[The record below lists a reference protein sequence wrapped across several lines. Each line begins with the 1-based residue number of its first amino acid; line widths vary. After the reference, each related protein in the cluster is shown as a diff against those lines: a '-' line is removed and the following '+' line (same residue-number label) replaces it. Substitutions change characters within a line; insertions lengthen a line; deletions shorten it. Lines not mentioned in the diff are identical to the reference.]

1 MNDTRSLGLKYLST
15 AVFLVVLG
23 ICAALVKWGD
33 LDPVRTIGLIAFLA
47 FLETWRVQFPWGRPL
62 RLGMA
67 VLLCVLAIRPLPEA
81 VWIFLV
87 GSLLGR
93 VLYRMQRSEEGDFL
107 HIVQRTYIV
116 ALSGLVYR
124 ALIFLGWDFSW
135 NPYPPH
141 YLFDPTPD
149 KVYFTYYNPVV
160 MHRALVFPAAF
171 LAMAL
176 VFYLGEMLTSS
187 MEMAVA
193 GRGNWRVILPQHAR
207 QTLPV
212 YLALVGAGV
221 LMTLYFPRIPW
232 FNFLI
237 FFIPLL
243 LVRAE
248 SNRDKELD
256 DRYFSTLLVIGD
268 AFDLARGLPGHSG
281 RVSNLAAEVAREMGL
296 SAREVRD
303 VRYAAALHDIGRIE
317 DGESAEE
324 DHAERGAEVLERV
337 PRLAPVARIVR
348 HHHPS
353 LEEEEEGGARLP
365 MEARIIAAA
374 TDYDLLTNRARH
386 RLSREEALE
395 EMGLER
401 GRKYDSKVLRTM
413 AQVLEAQ
420 ERARRRPEREIRQRA
435 RVLEEEEL
443 RESLEEIFRE
453 EGD

>member
-1 MNDTRSLGLKYLST
+1 MSRGRSTALKYLS
-15 AVFLVVLG
+15 AVTFLAVLG
-23 ICAALVKWGD
+23 ACAALVKWEE

-47 FLETWRVQFPWGRPL
+47 FLETWRVQFPWGRQL

-93 VLYRMQRSEEGDFL
+93 LLYRVQRSEEGDFL

-124 ALIFLGWDFSW
+124 AIVFLGWDYSW
-135 NPYPPH
+135 NAYPPH
-141 YLFDPTPD
+141 YLYDPTPE
-149 KVYFTYYNPVV
+149 KVYFTYYNPAV
-160 MHRALVFPAAF
+160 MHRALVFPVAF
-171 LAMAL
+171 LIMAL

-187 MEMAVA
+187 VEMAVA
-193 GRGNWRVILPQHAR
+193 GRGNWRAVLPQHAR
-207 QTLPV
+207 QTFPV
-212 YLALVGAGV
+212 YLAIAGAGA
-221 LMTLYFPRIPW
+221 LMALYFPRIPW
-232 FNFLI
+232 FNFLV

-268 AFDLARGLPGHSG
+268 AFDLARGMPGHSG

-303 VRYAAALHDIGRIE
+303 IRYAAALHDIGRIE
-317 DGESAEE
+317 AGPAVEKE
-324 DHAERGAEVLERV
+324 HAERGARVLETV
-337 PRLAPVARIVR
+337 PRLAPIARIVR
-348 HHHPS
+348 YHHPS
-353 LEEEEEGGARLP
+353 PEEEEGARLP
-365 MEARIIAAA
+365 MGARIIAAA
-374 TDYDLLTNRARH
+374 TDYDVLTNRIRQ
-386 RLSREEALE
+386 RLSRAEALE

-401 GRKYDSKVLRTM
+401 GRKYDSMVLRTM

-443 RESLEEIFRE
+443 KETLEEIFRE
-453 EGD
+453 EDRE

>member
-1 MNDTRSLGLKYLST
+1 MNESRSRSLKYLS
-15 AVFLVVLG
+15 AVIFLVVLG
-23 ICAALVKWGD
+23 VCAALVKWGD
-33 LDPVRTIGLIAFLA
+33 LDPVRTLGLIGFLA

-67 VLLCVLAIRPLPEA
+67 VVLCVLAIRPLPEA

-107 HIVQRTYIV
+107 HVVQRTYIV

-141 YLFDPTPD
+141 YVFDPTPE
-149 KVYFTYYNPVV
+149 KVYFTYYNPAVI
-160 MHRALVFPAAF
+160 HRALVFPIVF
-171 LAMAL
+171 LIMAL

-187 MEMAVA
+187 VEMAIA
-193 GRGNWRVILPQHAR
+193 GRGTWRVVLPHHAR
-207 QTLPV
+207 QTFPV
-212 YLALVGAGV
+212 YLALVGAGA
-221 LMTLYFPRIPW
+221 LMSLYFPRIPW
-232 FNFLI
+232 FNFLL

-268 AFDLARGLPGHSG
+268 AFDLAQGLPGHSG
-281 RVSNLAAEVAREMGL
+281 RVSNLAAEVAREIGL

-303 VRYAAALHDIGRIE
+303 IRYAAALHDIGRIE
-317 DGESAEE
+317 EGAGMEGE
-324 DHAERGAEVLERV
+324 HAQRGAEVLERV
-337 PRLAPVARIVR
+337 PRLAPIARIVR

-353 LEEEEEGGARLP
+353 PEEGEARLP
-365 MEARIIAAA
+365 MGARIIAAA
-374 TDYDLLTNRARH
+374 TDYDLLTNRPRN

-420 ERARRRPEREIRQRA
+420 ERARRRPQREIRQRA
-435 RVLEEEEL
+435 KVLEEEEL

>member
-1 MNDTRSLGLKYLST
+1 MNKARSTALKYLS
-15 AVFLVVLG
+15 AAAFLAVLG
-23 ICAALVKWGD
+23 VCAALVKWGD

-81 VWIFLV
+81 VWVFLV

-93 VLYRMQRSEEGDFL
+93 VLYRVQRSEEGDFL

-116 ALSGLVYR
+116 ALAGLVYR
-124 ALIFLGWDFSW
+124 ALIFLGWEYSWKAYPEYFS
-135 NPYPPH
+135 
-141 YLFDPTPD
+141 DSPTAQN
-149 KVYFTYYNPVV
+149 VFSTYYNPAV
-160 MHRALVFPAAF
+160 MHRALAFPVAF

-187 MEMAVA
+187 VEMAVA
-193 GRGNWRVILPQHAR
+193 GRGNWRAVLPQHAR
-207 QTLPV
+207 QTFPV
-212 YLALVGAGV
+212 YLAIAGAGA
-221 LMTLYFPRIPW
+221 LMALYFPRIPW
-232 FNFLI
+232 FNFLV

-268 AFDLARGLPGHSG
+268 AFDLGRGMPGHSG

-296 SAREVRD
+296 SAGEVRD
-303 VRYAAALHDIGRIE
+303 IRYAAALHDIGRVE
-317 DGESAEE
+317 AGPGEEE
-324 DHAERGAEVLERV
+324 EHAERGARVLEKV
-337 PRLAPVARIVR
+337 PRLAPIARIVR

-353 LEEEEEGGARLP
+353 PEEEGGARLP
-365 MEARIIAAA
+365 VGARIIAAA
-374 TDYDLLTNRARH
+374 TDYDILTNRARN
-386 RLSREEALE
+386 RLSRAEALE
-395 EMGLER
+395 EMSLER
-401 GRKYDSKVLRTM
+401 GRRYDSMVLRTM

-435 RVLEEEEL
+435 KVLEEEEL
-443 RESLEEIFRE
+443 KETLEEIFRE
-453 EGD
+453 EERE

>member
-1 MNDTRSLGLKYLST
+1 MSEDRSRALRFLSVV
-15 AVFLVVLG
+15 AFLAVLG
-23 ICAALVKWGD
+23 VCAALVKWGD

-81 VWIFLV
+81 VWVFLI

-93 VLYRMQRSEEGDFL
+93 IFYRAQRSEEGDFL

-124 ALIFLGWDFSW
+124 ALIFVGWDFSW
-135 NPYPPH
+135 NAYPPL
-141 YLFDPTPD
+141 YNLDPTPE
-149 KVYFTYYNPVV
+149 KVYFTYYNPAV
-160 MHRALVFPAAF
+160 MHRALVFPVAF
-171 LAMAL
+171 LVMAL

-187 MEMAVA
+187 VEMAVA
-193 GRGNWRVILPQHAR
+193 GRGNWRTILPQHAR
-207 QTLPV
+207 QTFPV
-212 YLALVGAGV
+212 YLAIAGAGA
-221 LMTLYFPRIPW
+221 LMALYFPRIPW

-256 DRYFSTLLVIGD
+256 DRYYSTLLVIGD
-268 AFDLARGLPGHSG
+268 AFDLARGMPGHSG

-296 SAREVRD
+296 SAGEVRD
-303 VRYAAALHDIGRIE
+303 IRYAAALHDIGRIE
-317 DGESAEE
+317 AGAEVE
-324 DHAERGAEVLERV
+324 EEHAERGAQVLEKV
-337 PRLAPVARIVR
+337 PRLAPIARIVR

-353 LEEEEEGGARLP
+353 PEEEGGARLP
-365 MEARIIAAA
+365 MGARIIAAA
-374 TDYDLLTNRARH
+374 TDYDLLTSRARN
-386 RLSREEALE
+386 RLSRAEALE
-395 EMGLER
+395 EMGMER
-401 GRKYDSKVLRTM
+401 GRKYDSMVLRTM

-435 RVLEEEEL
+435 KVLEEEEL

-453 EGD
+453 EERE